1 MMLSDELIKFIALQ
15 DAIEP
20 FDEDNLQPS
29 SYDLTLS
36 GKFVRQNGGLV
47 IPQKSSTF
55 DSVEEFDS
63 DTFDLEPGDFVLGST
78 IETVHIPP
86 DLAARFEGKSS
97 LGRIGLCTHITA
109 GFIDPGFM
117 GTITVEL
124 SNLGNSTIRLWKGM
138 KIGQICF
145 FQLFSRPLRVYGEDS
160 LGSHYQNQ
168 DGPTVSYFTDQSSNE
183 CIEMNSQNAKNR
195 I

>member
-1 MMLSDELIKFIALQ
+1 MLNDVYVRHIALQ
-15 DAIEP
+15 GAIEP

-55 DSVEEFDS
+55 DAVEEFDS

-78 IETVHIPP
+78 IETVRIPP

-145 FQLFSRPLRVYGEDS
+145 FQLFSRASRVYGEGS

-168 DGPTVSYFTDQSSNE
+168 DGPTVSYFTDQSPNE